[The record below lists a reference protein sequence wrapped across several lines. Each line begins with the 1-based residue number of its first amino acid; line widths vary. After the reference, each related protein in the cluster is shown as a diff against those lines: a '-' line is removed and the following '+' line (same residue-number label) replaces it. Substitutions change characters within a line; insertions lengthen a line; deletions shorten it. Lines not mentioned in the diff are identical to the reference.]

1 MTSSQQPA
9 RRRRGPHLAAIA
21 ALLVLALA
29 VLAGCG
35 DDDDDGGGS
44 GAATATSTTA
54 GGGAAAEST
63 DVRGS
68 VSVIGIWT
76 GDEQRSFQAVID
88 KFNERYPGV
97 NVRYTS
103 AGDNLPTVVGTA
115 VQGGN
120 PPDIATIAQ
129 PGLIREFQRQGALRP
144 IDYAADTIRE
154 NYAPDFVELG
164 TIDGR
169 LFSFVYKGA
178 NKSTV
183 WFNVE
188 AFENAGVED
197 PDDWEEFLRNARTLL
212 ASGVPAYSIAGADG
226 WTLTD
231 LFENIYLRQAGPE
244 KYDQLAE
251 HSIPWTDRSVR
262 DALRTMA
269 QVLGDSRNIVGG
281 TEGAL
286 QTEFPVSVEN
296 VFVNPARG
304 AQVIEGDFVP
314 GVVAE
319 STRLRA
325 GSGYDVFP
333 FPAIGDTENYVVG
346 GGDSIA
352 TFRDTPAV
360 RAFVEFLAS
369 TEGATAWAE
378 RGGFSSPNRTVT
390 EDVYPDEITAET
402 ATAIAAADTFRFD
415 MSDLAPAAFGGTPGQ
430 GEWKILQD
438 FLADPSDVDGTA
450 QALERAAARAFGN

>member
-1 MTSSQQPA
+1 MRRHHVRAPA
-9 RRRRGPHLAAIA
+9 LAG
-21 ALLVLALA
+21 LVVLATA
-29 VLAGCG
+29 FAAGCG
-35 DDDDDGGGS
+35 DDGGDSTTTS
-44 GAATATSTTA
+44 GAAGASTQA
-54 GGGAAAEST
+54 T

-68 VSVIGIWT
+68 VSVVGIWT

-88 KFNERYPGV
+88 KFNETYPDV
-97 NVRYTS
+97 TVRYTS

-115 VQGGN
+115 VEGGN

-129 PGLIREFQRQGALRP
+129 PGLIREFQRKGALRP
-144 IDYAADTIRE
+144 IDYASATIDA
-154 NYAPDFVELG
+154 NYAPDFVKLG

-188 AFENAGVED
+188 AFRNAGVDD
-197 PDDWEEFLRNARTLL
+197 PDDWAEFLRNARTIG

-244 KYDQLAE
+244 KYDQLSE
-251 HSIPWTDRSVR
+251 HRIPWTDASVR
-262 DALRTMA
+262 AALRTMA
-269 QVLGDSRNIVGG
+269 EVLGDRANIVGG
-281 TEGAL
+281 TQGAL
-286 QTEFPVSVEN
+286 QTEFPASVEN
-296 VFVNPARG
+296 VFQDPPKG

-319 STRLRA
+319 TTRLRA
-325 GSGYDVFP
+325 ETGYNVYEFPEIGSSD
-333 FPAIGDTENYVVG
+333 DYVVG
-346 GGDSIA
+346 GGDSIT

-378 RGGFSSPNRTVT
+378 RGGFSSPNRTVD
-390 EDVYPDEITAET
+390 EDVYPDEITKEV
-402 ATAIAAADTFRFD
+402 ATAIADAKTFRFD

-438 FLADPSDVDGTA
+438 FLANPSDIDGTA
-450 QALERAAARAFGN
+450 QALENAAARAYK